1 MKATKGPASTSA
13 AWVANSL
20 EDFSE
25 SSQETTSTAVAA
37 SSEEWRPKFIEDFSA
52 DAVAPIG
59 DEAPFKFTF

>member
-1 MKATKGPASTSA
+1 M
-13 AWVANSL
+13 ANSL

-25 SSQETTSTAVAA
+25 SSQETASTAAAA
-37 SSEEWRPKFIEDFSA
+37 SSEEWRPKSIEDFSA